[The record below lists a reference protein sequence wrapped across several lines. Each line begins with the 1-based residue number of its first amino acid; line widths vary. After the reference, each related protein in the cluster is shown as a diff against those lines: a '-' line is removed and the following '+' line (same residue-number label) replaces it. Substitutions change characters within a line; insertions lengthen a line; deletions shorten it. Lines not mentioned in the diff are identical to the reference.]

1 MATDFAK
8 ELAELD
14 ALDRERAASSA
25 SSGPTL
31 PPPASGADA
40 PVAAPEPEPLTQW
53 ERDNRMAN
61 EIGRSIWK
69 NGNARYDPGTMN
81 TQAHYMSDYVYDPD
95 EVEPV
100 DKTHFRRRDK
110 FTNYVEAAARMK
122 SIHGSKKKMMP

>member
-69 NGNARYDPGTMN
+69 NGS
-81 TQAHYMSDYVYDPD
+81 H
-95 EVEPV
+95 EVW
-100 DKTHFRRRDK
+100 RSR
-110 FTNYVEAAARMK
+110 
-122 SIHGSKKKMMP
+122 